1 MMNNDCLNK
10 NCLYILEIAI
20 LYNLTETEEK
30 CKKAFFVSFEN
41 TLFGSHL
48 LEHNHIIDEVIF
60 VEFLTVNMFL
70 DSALYQ
76 MLEFFV
82 RSGKLKSYKKAIS
95 KIRFL
100 TMSVDEIILASLLTK
115 TEKYALISNIEA
127 NRKGSEPILSMPEH
141 LSSNREMRQEKPAI
155 SICYKYF
162 WIIVLVRS
170 PIEHY
175 AIIFKRMLATELF
188 SRKHIEDIKEKLESH
203 SRSLQWSGLG
213 IHGNNAIIWT
223 TDNTNNRVELSF
235 NLE

>member
-1 MMNNDCLNK
+1 
-10 NCLYILEIAI
+10 
-20 LYNLTETEEK
+20 
-30 CKKAFFVSFEN
+30 
-41 TLFGSHL
+41 
-48 LEHNHIIDEVIF
+48 
-60 VEFLTVNMFL
+60 
-70 DSALYQ
+70 

-82 RSGKLKSYKKAIS
+82 RSGKLKSYKKALS

-127 NRKGSEPILSMPEH
+127 NKKGSEPILSMPEH

-170 PIEHY
+170 PMEHH
-175 AIIFKRMLATELF
+175 AVIFKRMSATELF
-188 SRKHIEDIKEKLESH
+188 SSEHIEDIKEKLESH
-203 SRSLQWSGLG
+203 SRKNCRSLQWSGLG

-223 TDNTNNRVELSF
+223 IDNRNNRIELSF